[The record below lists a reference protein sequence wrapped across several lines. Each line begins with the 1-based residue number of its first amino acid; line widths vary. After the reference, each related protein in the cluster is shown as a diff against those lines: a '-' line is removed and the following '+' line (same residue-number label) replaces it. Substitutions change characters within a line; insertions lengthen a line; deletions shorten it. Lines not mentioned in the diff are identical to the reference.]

1 MPQTQPSNQSS
12 RRIDGGL
19 VSPHPN
25 TDRARTQK
33 DGSVLLSIAED
44 SVCKLNGVGAL
55 TWMILEDT
63 RDSLSLEAI
72 VSALEHEFA
81 SINAEGEL
89 QYDVSHEQLQTDT
102 DSFLKKMVSLGLLQ
116 CLGDGLFWISED
128 VTSTT
133 SAPATEIKQPDFA
146 GNDVAEDL
154 SISRRETFSAFVGL
168 LAFSLLLKLA
178 GFQTL
183 IGKVAR
189 WPVAEPRITDRE
201 ICRRVR
207 SMVDRAQ
214 MYYPKKAMCLQRS
227 AVVTCLLRRRGVP
240 AEMILAAQ
248 TFPPKAHAWA
258 EVAGEVVNDQS
269 SVKSEY
275 RVLKRI

>member
-1 MPQTQPSNQSS
+1 MGS
-12 RRIDGGL
+12 RM
-19 VSPHPN
+19 SP
-25 TDRARTQK
+25 TDRARKHK

-63 RDSLSLEAI
+63 HDGLSLDEI
-72 VSALEHEFA
+72 VRALEHQFA
-81 SINAEGEL
+81 AINAEGEL
-89 QYDVSHEQLQTDT
+89 RYDVPHEQLQTDT
-102 DSFLKKMVSLGLLQ
+102 DRFLKKMVSLGLLQ
-116 CLGDGLFWISED
+116 RSSDGLYSISED
-128 VTSTT
+128 VTGTT
-133 SAPATEIKQPDFA
+133 SAPATQIEQANFA
-146 GNDVAEDL
+146 GNDVAEDP

-168 LAFSLLLKLA
+168 LAFDLLLKVG
-178 GFQTL
+178 GFQRL

-189 WPVAEPRITDRE
+189 WPIAEPRTGNRD

-207 SMVDRAQ
+207 GMVDRAQ
-214 MYYPKKAMCLQRS
+214 VYYPKKAMCLQHS

-240 AEMILAAQ
+240 AEMVLAAQ